1 MFAASKVM
9 LAIGLAVS
17 AICQTSATASRNLT
31 STNAAAYMATTYS
44 TMHSTAYPLTDSD
57 TLDTTALEEAI
68 DADMELIAQSFTHVR
83 TFYSQFYGVGVAQHA
98 AAHGIKLHLGIYMT
112 DESWQQEQIDSAV
125 AAVQSYPDTIE
136 AILIGNE
143 NMYTGTTASEIIA
156 IATSIKE
163 TLGDAA
169 DGILFGT
176 VQRST
181 EYLDTD
187 YDDQINQ
194 LSESLGI
201 LGVNIYPF
209 FDNSYDSSEPTAL
222 LDAVWDAI
230 AAKYSVSKM
239 LLCETGFPTAGD
251 PSTLSPDVT
260 PSLDSSIQYFEAVA
274 SWVPTGAETS
284 LKFWFDFFDRRSDD
298 TSVDVE
304 LERHFGIYTYDNQLK
319 SEDYLTAL
327 NGASAVSSSSSSTAT
342 TSTSTQTQT
351 SGSTSTQVQ
360 SGGSAVVT
368 TAPASTTATPIS
380 TTATPI
386 STTATPISTTTAPV
400 STTAAPTST
409 TGTSSSAP
417 TASTSASAPVA
428 TTATPAVTT
437 AAPIAATAAT
447 TSAPT
452 VATHDSC

>member
-1 MFAASKVM
+1 MFAANKVM

-17 AICQTSATASRNLT
+17 AICQTTATASRNLT

-44 TMHSTAYPLTDSD
+44 AMHSTAYPLTDSD

-83 TFYSQFYGVGVAQHA
+83 TFYSQFYGVGVAQYA
-98 AAHGIKLHLGIYMT
+98 AAHGIKLHLGVYMT
-112 DESWQQEQIDSAV
+112 DESWQQDQIDSAV
-125 AAVQSYPDTIE
+125 AAVQDYPGSVK

-143 NMYTGTTASEIIA
+143 NLYTGTTASEIIA

-163 TLGDAA
+163 TLGDDA

-194 LSESLGI
+194 LSESLDI

-209 FDNSYDSSEPTAL
+209 FDDSYDSSEPTAL
-222 LDAVWDAI
+222 LDSVWDAI
-230 AAKYSVSKM
+230 AAKYSVSQM

-260 PSLDSSIQYFEAVA
+260 PSLDSSIQYFEAVT

-304 LERHFGIYTYDNQLK
+304 LERHFGIYTYDSQLK

-327 NGASAVSSSSSSTAT
+327 NGASAVASSSSSTTAT
-342 TSTSTQTQT
+342 STSTTSSSTSTQTQT
-351 SGSTSTQVQ
+351 SAQPITCEQREVEMASIIRALVAAAASVYLLDDCHGAPIDTSLANL
-360 SGGSAVVT
+360 AVT
-368 TAPASTTATPIS
+368 YSPMHSPEY
-380 TTATPI
+380 PLGNE
-386 STTATPISTTTAPV
+386 PFNYDNL
-400 STTAAPTST
+400 
-409 TGTSSSAP
+409 
-417 TASTSASAPVA
+417 SASI
-428 TTATPAVTT
+428 AVDMQY
-437 AAPIAATAAT
+437 I
-447 TSAPT
+447 SQYF
-452 VATHDSC
+452 THART